1 MNQEYY
7 MGLDMGTGSLG
18 WAITDTDYHI
28 LRRHGKAL
36 WGVRLFES
44 ALTAEERRSF
54 RIARRRLDRRNWRI
68 QILQELFSEEIS
80 KVDLGFFQ
88 RMKESKYYP
97 EDKKDINGKCPELP
111 YALFV
116 DKNYTDKEYHR
127 EYPTIYHLRKM
138 LMETEEMPDI
148 RLVYL
153 GLHHM
158 MKHRGHFFLSGDISK
173 IKEFKGTFLQLEEN
187 LKKEELNWTLELS
200 DDEIQFIENT
210 LKDRMHTK
218 SVKKSRLIKQLNAKT
233 TCEKAILNLISGGS
247 VKLSDIF
254 ENSELDGCENPKISF
269 SDTGYDDYIGTV
281 EADLVEQYYIIE
293 SAKAVYDWSVLVEI
307 LGDSSSISEAKVKL
321 YEKHKA
327 DLRYLKKIVRKYLP
341 LEYKHIFI
349 DTEEK
354 LNNYVAYIGMTKKN
368 GKKNDLQSKKCSKE
382 EFYDFLKKNVIKK
395 ISDQEVVSYLE
406 KELEQGTFLP
416 KQVNKENSVIPYQV
430 HMYELRKI
438 LDNLS
443 GKSSFMQENKEKILQ
458 LFEFRI
464 PYYVGPLG
472 RNEEGTEGKFT
483 WAVRK
488 NNEKIYPWN
497 FKDVIDI
504 EESAEKFIRR
514 MTNKCTYMLGEDFSL
529 KILFYIVNIW
539 YLMNSII
546 CA

>member
-7 MGLDMGTGSLG
+7 MGLDLGTGSLG

-158 MKHRGHFFLSGDISK
+158 MKHRGHFLLSGDISK

-458 LFEFRI
+458 LFEVLQF
-464 PYYVGPLG
+464 
-472 RNEEGTEGKFT
+472 
-483 WAVRK
+483 
-488 NNEKIYPWN
+488 
-497 FKDVIDI
+497 
-504 EESAEKFIRR
+504 
-514 MTNKCTYMLGEDFSL
+514 
-529 KILFYIVNIW
+529 
-539 YLMNSII
+539 
-546 CA
+546 